1 MCFHLTTLPRK
12 VGEHQ
17 VGWVPFVPQIGSI
30 DPPPKLKMC
39 DFYGQDFWCQ
49 ALEHVAQQEV
59 QSAKQ
64 SPKLRESQ
72 TESVAWRN
80 DELPGG
86 YKTDSCWKWISFC
99 VLEGKCHV
107 DMQQYC
113 ETAEGE
119 EHKKDTEAEK
129 PPKYLD
135 WEIPGGKSLL
145 LSFLTLSLQ
154 HKRHQNRS

>member
-1 MCFHLTTLPRK
+1 MPSCNIISLQIVLGHMLPFDNPTTKSWRAPSWLSSIC
-12 VGEHQ
+12 
-17 VGWVPFVPQIGSI
+17 QIGSI

-72 TESVAWRN
+72 TESVAWRH

-86 YKTDSCWKWISFC
+86 YKTDSCWK
-99 VLEGKCHV
+99 
-107 DMQQYC
+107 
-113 ETAEGE
+113 
-119 EHKKDTEAEK
+119 
-129 PPKYLD
+129 
-135 WEIPGGKSLL
+135 
-145 LSFLTLSLQ
+145 
-154 HKRHQNRS
+154 